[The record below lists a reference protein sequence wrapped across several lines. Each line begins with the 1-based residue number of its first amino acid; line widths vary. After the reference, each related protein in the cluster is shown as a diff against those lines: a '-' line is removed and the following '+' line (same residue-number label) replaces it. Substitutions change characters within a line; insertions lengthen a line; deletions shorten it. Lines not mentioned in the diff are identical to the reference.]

1 MFSKRHYEYLARALL
16 HAAANSLMLSLHAE
30 RRAGIRDFAFF
41 LANSFEHDEPNFNRT
56 RFLAACGVDK
66 PEPNP
71 FSSAG
76 NGAL

>member
-1 MFSKRHYEYLARALL
+1 MFTRQHYEYLACQLL
-16 HAAANSLMLSLHAE
+16 QAATNRRRLNYSAE
-30 RRAGIRDFAFF
+30 RQACIRDFAFF

-71 FSSAG
+71 FGSAG